1 MQKFDSSFIG
11 SFKLGD
17 NINYNLK
24 ILGRLYEYYE
34 SSSRDKKHLL
44 HKPIIVII
52 SSIIEAILYD
62 FYNRAKL
69 HTREGIANIGIEILT
84 HIRSEKGLSKFGRYI
99 ATAEK
104 HDLFAGMGANFYN
117 DLKELSKIRNRVHIQ
132 NDKKEFEADDQYA
145 FNSTRKRLAE
155 RTLEGV
161 MRIMAERHPRGKGI
175 RGHVADFH
183 LPWPT
188 AAE

>member
-1 MQKFDSSFIG
+1 MQRFDSSFIG

-17 NINYNLK
+17 NINYNLSVLK
-24 ILGRLYEYYE
+24 RLYEYYE

-44 HKPIIVII
+44 HKPIIIMI

-62 FYNRAKL
+62 FYKRAKL
-69 HTREGIANIGIEILT
+69 HTREGIANIKIEILT

-99 ATAEK
+99 ETAK
-104 HDLFAGMGANFYN
+104 RHDLFSDMGSNFYK
-117 DLKELSKIRNRVHIQ
+117 DLTELSKIRNRVHIQ
-132 NDKKEFEADDQYA
+132 NDKKEFEPDDQQA

-155 RTLEGV
+155 RTLESV
-161 MRIMAERHPRGKGI
+161 MRIMAERHSRGEGI

-183 LPWPT
+183 LPWP